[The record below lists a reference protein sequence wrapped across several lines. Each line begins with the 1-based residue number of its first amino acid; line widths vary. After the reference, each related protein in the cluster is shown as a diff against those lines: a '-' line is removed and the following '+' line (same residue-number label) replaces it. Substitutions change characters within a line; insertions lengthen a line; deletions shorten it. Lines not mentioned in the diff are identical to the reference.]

1 MAKDKKTIEVIYEE
15 ISSSWQFQRD
25 AINVLHNK
33 SNWVAAID
41 TLFIT
46 GLLAEYKYN
55 TYAVILSL
63 LPFIASLLFALW
75 NFWPLS
81 FSRGPNNEEIFQKKS
96 DDCQKLVEE
105 LTKYKINTIKKND
118 QISILLNDNLK
129 ISTVCSIFG
138 IVIML
143 ICYLFQ
149 I

>member
-25 AINVLHNK
+25 AINILHNK

-41 TLFIT
+41 SIFII

-55 TYAVILSL
+55 PYASILSL
-63 LPFIASLLFALW
+63 LPFITSLLFALW

-81 FSRGPNNEEIFQKKS
+81 FSRGPNNEEICQKKNDS
-96 DDCQKLVEE
+96 YQKLIKE
-105 LTKYKINTIKKND
+105 LTKYKIDTIKKND

-129 ISTVCSIFG
+129 ISTVCSISG
-138 IVIML
+138 IIIIL